1 MSWGNLCLRFY
12 NNYYGNEVSL
22 WILIVYHNQQRQKRA
37 HDQDKAI
44 KKIQS
49 DHENAV
55 KEISKN
61 ENGISSK
68 VNYNICLGNRYNI
81 FMYTIGHD
89 MWNM

>member
-1 MSWGNLCLRFY
+1 MNTNCVPQST
-12 NNYYGNEVSL
+12 EAE
-22 WILIVYHNQQRQKRA
+22 RA

-61 ENGISSK
+61 ENGITSK

-81 FMYTIGHD
+81 FMYI
-89 MWNM
+89 NM